1 MDQEFSENKDYP
13 INGNYE
19 KLSNQLFI
27 IDTNFSKCNVKI
39 LHSLVQIGKTRET
52 LQYTPLISGMFRIN
66 RGWHLVYLI

>member
-19 KLSNQLFI
+19 KLSNQLFRY
-27 IDTNFSKCNVKI
+27 FSKCNVKI